1 MPYARYIPLDAS
13 ESAVLQDN
21 QSLLPLPVY
30 QKLAGF
36 IIEALKKISDTS
48 ASCDLNSIRSHNAVS
63 VDGSRGTGK
72 TSVLVNLKL
81 YLKNDQ
87 QHPSILNDIH
97 ILEPVDPTLLEE
109 SESLFLHIIVAAL
122 LSDKEVKLAQS
133 QFPEKSHKLNKCLES
148 LAHALASVE
157 NQRTDYGMDK
167 LRALFGNRHLA
178 DCVQTFFK
186 ETLNLLGK
194 KLLVLPI
201 DDVDTSLNRAF
212 ENLEIIRRYLT
223 TPYVLPVVSGDRSLY
238 NEVTWRDFHGR
249 LTKDSAYQ
257 SRQASIK
264 AQDLATEY
272 QRKLLPLPRRL
283 VMPDVEEYLRDQ
295 SIELRH
301 EGKKSISLNVFYSW
315 LQIFITGPVNG
326 LEGSLLPLPVPSIR
340 ALTQLINHCGKLIP
354 ELPSTIR
361 LATNELQM
369 RRLWQMPDVVPT
381 AIEKF
386 HIEYNQQSQ
395 RAKDRDYAQAYQQF
409 ARELEQQPASDVKM
423 LDNIQTSEWEQTL
436 LDYFRFETNAGAV
449 YLVLMAY
456 RHWHS
461 LSKSEIDRQKSIFDT
476 PLFQPLLQSSRE
488 FEQFDKNNDF
498 SEWIDRLQ
506 GSLPESWFT
515 SLKSR
520 NTILPYPIAEVGIIS
535 GVNWRYWESL
545 PRELSE
551 DKIGEKAI
559 LLASLSMQYNFY
571 NTAKQSFMLNIGRI
585 FEIIIASLVSEISF
599 ADMQRI
605 AQNASFFS
613 ASAVAPTKTVSAGD
627 SSSLSVDDEENGIEN
642 RPTTIALLQDEQL
655 TELHREIVQWRDR
668 HGLKNRRFS
677 PWMVYKV
684 FNKVY
689 SQFANSKNLDHGFG
703 DLKNVIE
710 TVGRAFYATWSAF
723 GSFEKG
729 RLFGLPEIVAT
740 VNLNKTRNFEKSNDH
755 FNVNLGP
762 FVVRQGQ
769 NAPEKNKYGASTRTA
784 SYFLADHPIRRWI
797 DEALSILT
805 EVAKDN
811 VTSSNEEIKSQIFSK
826 NDSIPRD
833 ARIWLRNQLGL
844 EEDFRLTD
852 KRISEALNNFPP
864 KVYKSLLLKM
874 ESLYPNYNLTARVRT
889 IIDMKEAES

>member
-1 MPYARYIPLDAS
+1 MPSARYIPLDAT
-13 ESAVLQDN
+13 ESAILQDN

-36 IIEALKKISDTS
+36 IVEALKKISDTP

-87 QHPSILNDIH
+87 QHPGILNDIH

-133 QFPEKSHKLNKCLES
+133 QFPEKSQKLNKCLEA

-186 ETLNLLGK
+186 ATLDLLGK

-257 SRQASIK
+257 SRQALIK

-301 EGKKSISLNVFYSW
+301 EGNKAISLNVFYSW

-340 ALTQLINHCGKLIP
+340 ALTQLINQCGKLIP

-409 ARELEQQPASDVKM
+409 ARELEQQPASEVKM

-436 LDYFRFETNAGAV
+436 LDYFRFEANAGAV

-476 PLFQPLLQSSRE
+476 PLFQPLLQSNRE

-535 GVNWRYWESL
+535 GVNWKYWESL

-571 NTAKQSFMLNIGRI
+571 NTAKQSFMLNVGRI

-613 ASAVAPTKTVSAGD
+613 ASALAPTKTVSAGD

-655 TELHREIVQWRDR
+655 AELHREIVQWRDR

-811 VTSSNEEIKSQIFSK
+811 VTSSNEEIKSQIFSN

-844 EEDFRLTD
+844 GEDFRLTD
-852 KRISEALNNFPP
+852 KRIFEALNNFPP
-864 KVYKSLLLKM
+864 KVCKSLLRKM
-874 ESLYPNYNLTARVRT
+874 QSLYPNYKLTARVQT
-889 IIDMKEAES
+889 IIDMKEAER